1 MPSNPVVVTGDI
13 HSSWVHDLKADFGDP
28 KSAIVGTEFV
38 GTSIS
43 SRFDPPY
50 IPYVMAALPGNSHT
64 KFFDGAQRGYVRCQ
78 LTRQQWRTD
87 FRVVPTVRE
96 TGSVVVNEAAAT
108 TLASFVVA
116 HGRAGA
122 EKA

>member
-1 MPSNPVVVTGDI
+1 
-13 HSSWVHDLKADFGDP
+13 
-28 KSAIVGTEFV
+28 
-38 GTSIS
+38 
-43 SRFDPPY
+43 
-50 IPYVMAALPGNSHT
+50 MAALPGNPHT

-78 LTRQQWRTD
+78 LTRDQWRTD

-96 TGSVVVNEAAAT
+96 TGSVVVKEAAAT

-122 EKA
+122 EKE